1 MRTLL
6 LWLVIPGA
14 IITYLVIG
22 VFVVAILYES
32 DNLDWRDDI
41 DGFTVMLWLV
51 WPITLAMWLCLM
63 LVHIPVLLL
72 KRIADITRKER
83 KDE

>member
-1 MRTLL
+1 MHTLL

-22 VFVVAILYES
+22 FFVCRL
-32 DNLDWRDDI
+32 LCGLCGRDWRDEI
-41 DGFTVMLWLV
+41 DEAYVGMIVLWPVALVAGIWLV
-51 WPITLAMWLCLM
+51 
-63 LVHIPVLLL
+63 LVGLLE
-72 KRIADITRKER
+72 RIADVTRKGR

>member
-1 MRTLL
+1 MHTLW

-22 VFVVAILYES
+22 FFVCLLLCRIAGT
-32 DNLDWRDDI
+32 DWRDEI
-41 DGFTVMLWLV
+41 DAIYGGMIFVWPLALVAVIWLV
-51 WPITLAMWLCLM
+51 W
-63 LVHIPVLLL
+63 VRLLEL
-72 KRIADITRKER
+72 IADITRKGR

>member
-22 VFVVAILYES
+22 FFVCLLLCRIAGTE
-32 DNLDWRDDI
+32 WRDEI
-41 DGFTVMLWLV
+41 DEIYGGMIVVWPLALVAVIWLV
-51 WPITLAMWLCLM
+51 
-63 LVHIPVLLL
+63 LVGLLE
-72 KRIADITRKER
+72 RIADITRKDR

>member
-1 MRTLL
+1 MHTLW

-22 VFVVAILYES
+22 FFVCLLFCRIDET
-32 DNLDWRDDI
+32 DWRDEI
-41 DGFTVMLWLV
+41 DGYFVAMIVV
-51 WPITLAMWLCLM
+51 WPITLFVGLFIVLS
-63 LVHIPVLLL
+63 PVRLLE
-72 KRIADITRKER
+72 RIADITRKDR